1 MKPQCQT
8 VYIQITGNK
17 KGYKGFLVF
26 LTTLLNG
33 NMWKLMGGKKKKSI
47 KLIFITCGL
56 IFQKLWE
63 KHYKSR
69 CEKLTFS
76 VLTEILI

>member
-33 NMWKLMGGKKKKSI
+33 NMWKLMGGKKKK
-47 KLIFITCGL
+47 K
-56 IFQKLWE
+56 
-63 KHYKSR
+63 KHKINFYNMWAD
-69 CEKLTFS
+69 FS
-76 VLTEILI
+76 KALREAL

>member
-33 NMWKLMGGKKKKSI
+33 NMWKLMGGKKKK
-47 KLIFITCGL
+47 K
-56 IFQKLWE
+56 KA
-63 KHYKSR
+63 
-69 CEKLTFS
+69 
-76 VLTEILI
+76 